1 MAASLWMWA
10 AFFANAAVLL
20 LSLVQ
25 NVRLEQRIAEL
36 TPATGAA
43 GRLRALRKPPSFPQL
58 LRSLGTPHTSAQTVA
73 ARSDSSRVTLAERL
87 ARLETITK
95 GALNWHRDPFVG
107 VTLASRCKKER
118 AVDEHYVCMD
128 NFPAAATQRCVVYD
142 FGIRA
147 QPAFGLELATEFP
160 HCEVHAFDPSPVSIA
175 WWASSATDA
184 TVRQLHALKNYFF
197 HPYGAGGVDGAV
209 ELHDYNWG
217 QVRARQPPFAR
228 SASRSLSLPLAP
240 RLFSHTAASPAP
252 SHHTLDLP
260 PPPSLAVGV

>member
-1 MAASLWMWA
+1 MAASLWSWA
-10 AFFANAAVLL
+10 ALLANTAVLL
-20 LSLVQ
+20 LSLLQ
-25 NVRLEQRIAEL
+25 NVRLVQRIAEL
-36 TPATGAA
+36 TPDGGGAA
-43 GRLRALRKPPSFPQL
+43 DGLRALRKPAQPSPFAQL
-58 LRSLGTPHTSAQTVA
+58 LRPLGMPVQASEQTVA
-73 ARSDSSRVTLAERL
+73 ARSDSSRVTLADRL

-107 VTLASRCKKER
+107 VTKATTCKEER

-128 NFPAAATQRCVVYD
+128 RFPTASTQRCVVYD
-142 FGIRA
+142 FGIRE
-147 QPAFGLELATEFP
+147 QPAFGLELATAFP

-217 QVRARQPPFAR
+217 QVGCFYF
-228 SASRSLSLPLAP
+228 PLHCVRIP
-240 RLFSHTAASPAP
+240 LTI
-252 SHHTLDLP
+252 
-260 PPPSLAVGV
+260 